1 MTQRMTERVGFLSI
15 RISYLMK
22 LLPIP
27 FDILVSGLTCM
38 RWVTDVVESLQP
50 FVLGFLTE
58 KKEQSLS
65 VSKLHGVISRLSF
78 FWDVNRLKCL
88 VTIEEILKLSKHI
101 FDSYFEVITRWC
113 GVFCLGPN
121 FED

>member
-1 MTQRMTERVGFLSI
+1 M
-15 RISYLMK
+15 
-22 LLPIP
+22 
-27 FDILVSGLTCM
+27 
-38 RWVTDVVESLQP
+38 DVVESLQP

-65 VSKLHGVISRLSF
+65 SLKRCGLISRLSF

-88 VTIEEILKLSKHI
+88 GSTEEILKLSKHI
-101 FDSYFEVITRWC
+101 FDSYFEVTPWMGEC
-113 GVFCLGPN
+113 CLGPD